1 MRNPFNYNRVNG
13 DWTEEEIRL
22 KFEKPRQ
29 FGDFEERGHRFLLS
43 GAASGKTHVLRYLS
57 LPIRLKERKEIPP
70 YIGVYMVFTDS
81 MLNPFKDACRESGE
95 WELFGHYFNLV
106 VGERTAWTIQQLSLK
121 TEAENKLVQEA
132 AKIFGFEGNIKTL
145 DELRKKF
152 EEAQKDV
159 CKFVDKARSLDK
171 EGFQDFFTD
180 VPQTVK
186 ELMQHWREI
195 LLETIGQDVCF
206 YLLVDGYERFKEL
219 CTIVNAFLE
228 YENCT
233 DFCMKIATTRIV
245 DLVGEGVKGISP
257 KCPRD
262 YRVVSLDY
270 TGDLESY
277 KTFLRRVAEK
287 RLAYARLHE
296 QKPNLCIEIERLLSS
311 EATQTEKQLVGYL
324 DDQPTETKLP
334 MKLKEL
340 KRQEHPRDTLKSKRK
355 NLYYGFDS
363 YAGLSNGVVT
373 SFLQLC
379 HEAFAI
385 ATVEKDIDVWDG
397 KVIPAGVQAE
407 AALEVS
413 REAFNAINSCAGTSG
428 DKLCNLVYNLAGT
441 VDKRFGDDSLPAE
454 QLECLGVEVSDIDV
468 LASDD
473 EMAEM
478 LKRGLQESVLFTQD
492 RIESEQLGAIPN
504 TFTISAIYAPRFG
517 ISYRHRFYLPV
528 TSSRLSNWA
537 RKETFPG
544 IPKPMPEPEISKQML
559 SMPNVLRGFL
569 AISFGKEYEK
579 MRELTKNDFRAQL
592 KLRLSPDTP
601 IADESLFYDALEMP
615 GKLGGEIDRKS
626 LEGISEALFVV
637 AEIAVL
643 STDVYMEVGMAHALM
658 KPCYLVWNLKVGSY
672 NPNAIPE
679 WLTSLECQPFYLS
692 RGTDRHKLASRVIK
706 DVGSLPLAL
715 LRVCPVDKNKGCQF
729 STKEQ
734 PRSVFVLYGN
744 QVKENEH
751 VFNKL
756 EALLSESL
764 GLVKVQIPS
773 ECRRSQLCSICYPI
787 RSCQYCVI
795 DVTDCEMDRGIAW
808 ACGLVHAI
816 KSERLLRTYQQ
827 GRSGKKPTMSQ
838 VLKPCVWE
846 PSQNGVDIFNTFRD
860 TFQIE

>member
-1 MRNPFNYNRVNG
+1 MKNPFNYNRVNG
-13 DWTEEEIRL
+13 DWTEEEIRI

-29 FGDFEERGHRFLLS
+29 FDDFEERGHRFLLGS
-43 GAASGKTHVLRYLS
+43 TASGKTHVLRYLS
-57 LPIRLKERKEIPP
+57 LAIRLKESKEIPP
-70 YIGVYMVFTDS
+70 YIGVYMPFADS
-81 MLNPFKDACRESGE
+81 VLNPFKDAYRESGE

-132 AKIFGFEGNIKTL
+132 AEIFGFEENIKTL
-145 DELRKKF
+145 DGLKEELKK
-152 EEAQKDV
+152 AQTNL
-159 CKFVDKARSLDK
+159 CQFVNETQSLDK
-171 EGFQDFFTD
+171 EGFQGFCTD
-180 VPQTVK
+180 TPQTVK
-186 ELMQHWREI
+186 ELMQRWRAI
-195 LLETIGQDVCF
+195 LVETIGQDVCF

-219 CTIVNAFLE
+219 CIIVNALLE

-257 KCPRD
+257 KRLRD

-270 TGDLESY
+270 IGDLEGY
-277 KTFLRRVAEK
+277 KTFLKSVAEK
-287 RLAYARLHE
+287 RLAYARDHK
-296 QKPNLCIEIERLLSS
+296 QKPNLCTDIERLLSS
-311 EATQTEKQLVGYL
+311 EATQAEKQLVGYL
-324 DDQPTETKLP
+324 DDQPMETKLP

-340 KRQEHPRDTLKSKRK
+340 KRQEHPRDTQKSKRK

-385 ATVEKDIDVWDG
+385 ALEKGIDVWNG
-397 KVIPAGVQAE
+397 EAIPAEVQAE

-441 VDKRFGDDSLPAE
+441 VDKRFEDDSLPAE

-468 LASDD
+468 LASDG

-492 RIESEQLGAIPN
+492 RIEFEQLGAIPN
-504 TFTISAIYAPRFG
+504 AFTISAIYAPRFG

-528 TSSRLSNWA
+528 TSLRLSNWA

-544 IPKPMPEPEISKQML
+544 IPKPMAEPEISRQML

-569 AISFGKEYEK
+569 AISFGTEYEK
-579 MRELTKNDFRAQL
+579 MRESTKSAFRAQL
-592 KLRLSPDTP
+592 KLRLSPGTQV
-601 IADESLFYDALEMP
+601 ADESLFYDAQEMP
-615 GKLGGEIDRKS
+615 GKLGGDINQKS
-626 LEGISEALFVV
+626 LEGIRQASFVV
-637 AEIAVL
+637 ADIAVL
-643 STDVYMEVGMAHALM
+643 SSDVYMEVGMAHGLM
-658 KPCYLVWNLKVGSY
+658 KPCYLVWNLEVGSY

-679 WLTSLECQPFYLS
+679 WLRTLECSPCSLS
-692 RGTDRHKLASRVIK
+692 QGVARRKLANRIIK
-706 DVGSLPLAL
+706 DVQSLPLL
-715 LRVCPVDKNKGCQF
+715 QVCPAYKDKNCQF
-729 STKEQ
+729 STDEK
-734 PRSVFVLYGN
+734 PRSVFILYGT
-744 QVKENEH
+744 QVEKNEQ
-751 VFNKL
+751 VFKSL
-756 EALLSESL
+756 QALLSERL
-764 GLVKVQIPS
+764 GVVEVQIPS
-773 ECRRSQLCSICYPI
+773 ECRRSWLCSICYPI
-787 RSCQYCVI
+787 RRCQYCII

-808 ACGLVHAI
+808 ACGLAHAI

-827 GRSGKKPTMSQ
+827 GRGGEKPTMSQ
-838 VLKPCVWE
+838 VLKPSVWE
-846 PSQNGVDIFNTFRD
+846 PSQDGADIFNTFRD
-860 TFQIE
+860 TFQIK